1 MGVVIIV
8 ASKEENPYNPLNLP
22 KPERISPTMA
32 QYKNFRD
39 MFDGGG
45 AGKSGP
51 KFEGGGVISDLG
63 NLLFD
68 PLGSRNANY
77 QNTMTPLS
85 NPQMVAQDQVPVQRV
100 EETRKTQSSNRLD
113 SSPIPK
119 PNPYSSLFDL
129 RLLESIRQN
138 AANERAVY
146 GLDTILQRNAM
157 DKPPVVDSTPPKQP
171 TPPKTERF
179 IPVYPTASLSFEDFL
194 SGLGDVRFQESPEAL
209 LQAYQLH
216 MQGYK

>member
-1 MGVVIIV
+1 MIIIV
-8 ASKEENPYNPLNLP
+8 SKEEDPYTPVNLP
-22 KPERISPTMA
+22 KPKKVLPTMA
-32 QYKNFRD
+32 QYKNLRD

-68 PLGSRNANY
+68 PLGSRNAQY
-77 QNTMTPLS
+77 QNKMAPLNS
-85 NPQMVAQDQVPVQRV
+85 PQMVVQDQVTPQRV
-100 EETRKTQSSNRLD
+100 TEARKTESAKGLD

-119 PNPYSSLFDL
+119 QNLYSSPLDL
-129 RLLESIRQN
+129 RLLETIRQN

-157 DKPPVVDSTPPKQP
+157 DRPPVVDSTPPKQP
-171 TPPKTERF
+171 TPPDMRKLV
-179 IPVYPTASLSFEDFL
+179 PVYSKPLSFEDYL
-194 SGLGDVRFQESPEAL
+194 SGLGDIRFQESPEVL
-209 LQAYQLH
+209 LRAYQLH

>member
-1 MGVVIIV
+1 MITIV
-8 ASKEENPYNPLNLP
+8 SKEEDPYTPVNLP
-22 KPERISPTMA
+22 KPGRVLPTMA
-32 QYKNFRD
+32 QYKNLRD

-77 QNTMTPLS
+77 QNKMAPLNS
-85 NPQMVAQDQVPVQRV
+85 PQMVVQDQVPPQRV
-100 EETRKTQSSNRLD
+100 TEARKTESAKGLD

-119 PNPYSSLFDL
+119 QNPYSSPLDL

-157 DKPPVVDSTPPKQP
+157 DMPPVVDSTPPKQP
-171 TPPKTERF
+171 TPPKTERLT
-179 IPVYPTASLSFEDFL
+179 PVYTTPLSFEDYL
-194 SGLGDVRFQESPEAL
+194 SGLGDIRFQEPPEVL
-209 LQAYQLH
+209 LRAYQLH

>member
-1 MGVVIIV
+1 
-8 ASKEENPYNPLNLP
+8 
-22 KPERISPTMA
+22 MA
-32 QYKNFRD
+32 QYKNLRD

-51 KFEGGGVISDLG
+51 KFEGGGIVSNLG

-77 QNTMTPLS
+77 QNTMAPLS

-119 PNPYSSLFDL
+119 PNPYSSPFDL
-129 RLLESIRQN
+129 RLLESVRQN

-157 DKPPVVDSTPPKQP
+157 DRPPVVDSTPPKQP
-171 TPPKTERF
+171 TPPKTEKLN
-179 IPVYPTASLSFEDFL
+179 PVYTTPLSFEDFL
-194 SGLGDVRFQESPEAL
+194 GGLGDVRFQEPPEVL
-209 LQAYQLH
+209 LRAYQLH

>member
-1 MGVVIIV
+1 M
-8 ASKEENPYNPLNLP
+8 AKYLNF
-22 KPERISPTMA
+22 E
-32 QYKNFRD
+32 D
-39 MFDGGG
+39 MINGGG
-45 AGKSGP
+45 PGKSGSR
-51 KFEGGGVISDLG
+51 FEGGGLISDLG

-68 PLGSRNANY
+68 PLGSRNAKY
-77 QNTMTPLS
+77 QHTMAPLNS
-85 NPQMVAQDQVPVQRV
+85 PQMIVQDQVPVQHTK
-100 EETRKTQSSNRLD
+100 ETRKAQSNERLY

-119 PNPYSSLFDL
+119 PNPYASPFDL

-146 GLDTILQRNAM
+146 GFDRVLQRNAM
-157 DKPPVVDSTPPKQP
+157 DKPPVVDSTPPKPP
-171 TPPKTERF
+171 TPPKTEKLV
-179 IPVYPTASLSFEDFL
+179 PVYNTPLSFEDFL